1 VIKIRR
7 LERLWKDENGIVIDR
22 IITYQVQD
30 KDGRVAVLSLKDWL
44 RVIRAIKKL
53 DKLANI
59 VEIELQ

>member
-1 VIKIRR
+1 MIKVRK
-7 LERLWKDENGIVIDR
+7 LERLWKDENGIVVDK

-44 RVIRAIKKL
+44 RVIKAIKKL
-53 DKLANI
+53 DKLANT